1 MAFKS
6 YRSTYLFGQCS
17 NMMDEKDWNI
27 NTLMKFLDERD
38 KRYEQRFVAQQE
50 ATHAALIAAEK
61 AVTKAETAAEKR
73 LDSVN
78 EFRGQLRDQAATFIP
93 RSEVQIMINN
103 LTTKINDLE
112 AFQDKN
118 IGSSLQHSRTQMQN
132 NWFIGTI
139 IGIIGLALAYYLK

>member
-1 MAFKS
+1 
-6 YRSTYLFGQCS
+6 
-17 NMMDEKDWNI
+17 MMDEKDWNI